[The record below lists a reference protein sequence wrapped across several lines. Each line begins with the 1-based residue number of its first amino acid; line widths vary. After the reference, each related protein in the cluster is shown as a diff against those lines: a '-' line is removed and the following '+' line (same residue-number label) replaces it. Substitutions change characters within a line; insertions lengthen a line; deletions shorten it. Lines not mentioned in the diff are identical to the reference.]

1 MTREEKETIMND
13 IDGVTIQPGEAMNL
27 TEIKAY
33 VKGYEDSRN
42 AFMDSLDKCYRSMKT
57 D

>member
-13 IDGVTIQPGEAMNL
+13 IDGVVIQPEEPMNL

-33 VKGYEDSRN
+33 VKGCEDARN